1 MTGKLVKFIAI
12 ASYTVDRK
20 SYLITAGFLG
30 KSLTYFIAVTV
41 VLVRQYKFC
50 FDTRTIH
57 NHTHPRPVIS
67 RGPTTIYGQQIKMI
81 SNLQV

>member
-41 VLVRQYKFC
+41 VLVRQYKKELY
-50 FDTRTIH
+50 TTIH
-57 NHTHPRPVIS
+57 TRVLLFHT
-67 RGPTTIYGQQIKMI
+67 GQQQSMVNK
-81 SNLQV
+81 